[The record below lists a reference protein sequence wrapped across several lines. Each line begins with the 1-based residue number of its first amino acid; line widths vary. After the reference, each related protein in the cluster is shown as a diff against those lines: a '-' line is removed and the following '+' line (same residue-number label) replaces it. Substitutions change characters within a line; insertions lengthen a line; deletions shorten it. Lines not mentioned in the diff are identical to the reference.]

1 MSAPL
6 SDSAAGDAPLTPQVH
21 APLAPPLVVFA
32 WGNPSRGDDALG
44 PLLAGRLAAHL
55 AADAEPAAV
64 LIEDFQLQV
73 EHALDLKGRRLALFV
88 DAASGLD
95 APYAF
100 APLAAT
106 MRATHSTH
114 ALPPEN
120 VLAVAVEVLGEAP
133 PPAYLLA
140 VGGRSFELGAP
151 LSEAAAANLEAAW
164 TFLRALLADAAPA
177 RWQAL
182 ASPLPGT
189 PADGRI
195 SDAPAPE
202 SSCA

>member
-6 SDSAAGDAPLTPQVH
+6 SDSVPGATPAPALV
-21 APLAPPLVVFA
+21 APLVVFA

-44 PLLAGRLAAHL
+44 PLLAERLASHL
-55 AADAEPAAV
+55 AAEPELAAE
-64 LIEDFQLQV
+64 LIEDFQLQI
-73 EHALDLKGRRLALFV
+73 EHALDLRGRRLALFV

-95 APYAF
+95 APYEF
-100 APLAAT
+100 APLAAA
-106 MRATHSTH
+106 MRPTHSTH

-120 VLAVAVEVLGEAP
+120 VLAVAAEVLGEPP

-140 VGGRSFELGAP
+140 VGGSGFDLGAP

-164 TFLRALLADAAPA
+164 TFLLALLADATPA

-182 ASPLPGT
+182 ASPSGAS
-189 PADGRI
+189 ADSAI
-195 SDAPAPE
+195 SDAPAPG
-202 SSCA
+202 